1 MRKSKLTRDITRLI
15 WEVPVIALTANAVSG
30 AKAEYQAHG
39 FTDYL
44 AKPVDGALLEKMLEH
59 YISPEKIV
67 SVSVANG
74 DDDYKSDFSEIIPED
89 SFLSKLEDID
99 LETAVKNCGDY
110 QVLENVIKDF
120 LVSIDTKADAIEKFL
135 EEKDLRNYT
144 VLVHALKSSAR
155 LIGAMDLSNKA
166 ALLEEK
172 GNEGDLSKLLEMT
185 PSLLSQYRSYKEK
198 LSCAMEKDNNLPE
211 ISEYEL
217 NEAFGVV
224 KELVEAYDFNTADSV
239 MKSLEQY
246 IIPEKFEE
254 KYSTLIRLMSAVDRD
269 AILNLL

>member
-1 MRKSKLTRDITRLI
+1 M
-15 WEVPVIALTANAVSG
+15 
-30 AKAEYQAHG
+30 
-39 FTDYL
+39 
-44 AKPVDGALLEKMLEH
+44 
-59 YISPEKIV
+59 
-67 SVSVANG
+67 
-74 DDDYKSDFSEIIPED
+74 
-89 SFLSKLEDID
+89 
-99 LETAVKNCGDY
+99 
-110 QVLENVIKDF
+110 
-120 LVSIDTKADAIEKFL
+120 VSIDTKADAIEKFL

-144 VLVHALKSSAR
+144 VLVHALKGSAR

-172 GNEGDLSKLLEMT
+172 GNEGDLSKLMEMT

-211 ISEYEL
+211 ISEDEL
-217 NEAFGVV
+217 NEAFGAV

-246 IIPEKFEE
+246 AIPEKFEE